1 MQRRALLGSLA
12 TLGLLGGCGFRL
24 RGHLE
29 VPPGYRPILIE
40 APSHSSVA
48 AIIRDRLL
56 SSGIEVTGDPQA
68 ARLRLILYT
77 EQRDAR
83 VAAVDL
89 KGKTLAW
96 DLHYLVDFA
105 AVDAG
110 GETHLPRQ
118 TLDLSR
124 IFDNPDIEV
133 LGKQIEQEQIYAD
146 LAAESAD
153 RILMRL
159 RAVLR

>member
-1 MQRRALLGSLA
+1 MRRRALLGGLA
-12 TLGLLGGCGFRL
+12 ALAALGGCGFRL
-24 RGHLE
+24 RGRLE
-29 VPPGYRPILIE
+29 IPPGYRPLLIE
-40 APSHSSVA
+40 APAQSSVA
-48 AIIRDRLL
+48 AIIRERMLA
-56 SSGIEVTGDPQA
+56 SGIEVTRDPQA
-68 ARLRLILYT
+68 ARLRLKIYT
-77 EQRDAR
+77 ERRDAR

-96 DLHYLVDFA
+96 ELHYLVDVEAFTSEGK
-105 AVDAG
+105 VL
-110 GETHLPRQ
+110 LPRQ

-146 LAAESAD
+146 LAAEAAD